1 MPRFTQMDFCGET
14 SQRLQVIIANKC
26 GEHPLTPFS
35 KVASKPKFNRLLNEY
50 VNSLGD
56 DWDAVILK
64 DFNLIVNEEI
74 LNDNFK
80 AEEISCSGL
89 TTTKTLL
96 MTSEQY
102 EIDKENP
109 AFNKDYFNIE
119 IVEKPENILSSN
131 NINESVLS

>member
-1 MPRFTQMDFCGET
+1 MPRFSQMDFSGET
-14 SQRLQVIIANKC
+14 AQRLQVIIAYKC

-35 KVASKPKFNRLLNEY
+35 KVASKQKFNRLLNEY
-50 VNSLGD
+50 INSLGE
-56 DWDAVILK
+56 DWNSVILK

-74 LNDNFK
+74 LNDSFK
-80 AEEISCSGL
+80 AENISCSGL

-109 AFNKDYFNIE
+109 AFGKDYFTIE
-119 IVEKPENILSSN
+119 IVEKPENILSLN
-131 NINESVLS
+131 NINEPVVS